1 MPLNPAWIFV
11 PVLIQLTLTIVLYFL
26 LARRKRKAA
35 EAGEV
40 NEARRGIYDDAWPE
54 SVILVNNC
62 IRNQFELPVLFYVVI
77 LSLWSLNA
85 VNWLVLALAGLFA
98 ISRLVHA
105 YIHTGSNVVPVRRR
119 IFIFGVLLVAALCV
133 LLGRAIAMS

>member
-85 VNWLVLALAGLFA
+85 VNWLVLALAGFFA

>member
-85 VNWLVLALAGLFA
+85 ASWLALGLAGLFA

-105 YIHTGSNVVPVRRR
+105 YIHTGSNIVPVRRR

-133 LLGRAIAMS
+133 LLGRAIVVS

>member
-85 VNWLVLALAGLFA
+85 INWLVLALAGLFA
-98 ISRLVHA
+98 LSRLVHA
-105 YIHTGSNVVPVRRR
+105 YIHTGSNIVPVRRR

>member
-1 MPLNPAWIFV
+1 MQLNPAWIFV
-11 PVLIQLTLTIVLYFL
+11 PVLIQLTLTILLYFL

-35 EAGEV
+35 EAGDV

-62 IRNQFELPVLFYVVI
+62 IRNQFELPVLFYVVT

-85 VNWLVLALAGLFA
+85 VSWPALALAGIFA
-98 ISRLVHA
+98 LSRLVRA
-105 YIHTGSNVVPVRRR
+105 YIHTGANVVPIRRR

-133 LLGRAIAMS
+133 LLARAVAIA